1 MLIYEGGPAITVIL
15 IQDYSITGLHIHPDI
30 FTDLRLIRRLLIDF
44 THVLLGPSHCVLA
57 YHSDPLTY

>member
-30 FTDLRLIRRLLIDF
+30 FTDLRVRRLIIDF

-57 YHSDPLTY
+57 FHSDPLTY